1 MSDLPSIDPSSGR
14 HMGAIVVEQLM
25 VHARFAGQE
34 AADEAAASPDTARS

>member
-25 VHARFAGQE
+25 DHARFAGQE